1 MRLLEESTI
10 AGMTL
15 KNRIIRSATHEGMGD
30 PDGYPL
36 DDLKK
41 LYIRLAKGGVGG
53 NHCQLRFGPKERKS
67 RKKYAHA

>member
-1 MRLLEESTI
+1 MRLFEESSI

-41 LYIRLAKGGVGG
+41 LYIRLAKGGVGAIIAG
-53 NHCQLRFGPKERKS
+53 YVSVHRSGKAVKNI
-67 RKKYAHA
+67 AHV